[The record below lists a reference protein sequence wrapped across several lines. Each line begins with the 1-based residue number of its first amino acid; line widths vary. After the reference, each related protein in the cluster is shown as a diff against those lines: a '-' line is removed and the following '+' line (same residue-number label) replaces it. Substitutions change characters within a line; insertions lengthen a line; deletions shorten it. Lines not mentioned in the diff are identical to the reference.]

1 MIGTD
6 PFCPKSGAPLSR
18 DRHYDEAGR
27 GKRAV
32 TATDRSSA
40 RGTVGELTNGAVR
53 SARTALLT
61 YFKRCHRRHAEADDE
76 LYRRGSVALR
86 RLKSAASGRQEWDVH
101 VWFALK
107 HRLASAGH
115 EVEWMNDH
123 ATLRCP
129 ACAGRLRYRRTPG
142 DVVATCGT
150 DCDDSGGD
158 ALAGIREVVASLYA
172 SAFAAD
178 PPDTDEILQF

>member
-6 PFCPKSGAPLSR
+6 PFCPESGAPLSR
-18 DRHYDEAGR
+18 DRHYDELGR

-32 TATDRSSA
+32 TTTDRSA
-40 RGTVGELTNGAVR
+40 AAGTAGELTNGAVR

-61 YFKRCHRRHAEADDE
+61 YFERCHQRHGDADDE

-107 HRLASAGH
+107 HRLASA
-115 EVEWMNDH
+115 EYDVEWMNDH

-129 ACAGRLRYRRTPG
+129 HCAGRLRYRRTPG
-142 DVVATCGT
+142 GVVATCGV
-150 DCDDSGGD
+150 DCDGSGGD
-158 ALAGIREVVASLYA
+158 ALAAIRETVASLYA
-172 SAFAAD
+172 AAFDAD
-178 PPDTDEILQF
+178 PPETDALLQF